1 MKRKDSRNFLD
12 STLEKNSDFRSE
24 TNESGEVTI
33 FVENK
38 GFFNFVMQKL
48 LNKPRFSK
56 VHLEEFGSF
65 VWPLIDGKNT
75 VERIGE
81 KVKERFGEK
90 AEPLYPRLTVYLKTL
105 LRYGFVK
112 EKEAV

>member
-12 STLEKNSDFRSE
+12 LTLEKNSDFRTE

-38 GFFNFVMQKL
+38 GFFNLVMQKL
-48 LNKPRFSK
+48 LNKPRFSQ

-65 VWPLIDGKNT
+65 VWPLIDGKKT
-75 VERIGE
+75 IYEIGE
-81 KVKERFGEK
+81 IVGGHFHDELN
-90 AEPLYPRLTVYLKTL
+90 PLYPRLSKYFGMLKNC
-105 LRYGFVK
+105 GFVELK
-112 EKEAV
+112 